1 MAGENSCDPCQ
12 ALITGGLHG
21 NKPTGAHAA
30 EQIRRWRITKGTLV
44 VIPRVNVPGPEIPA
58 GKIGD
63 GIISTPDV
71 LPTFTA
77 LAGAKLPA
85 GRKLDGYDQSA
96 FLTGKS
102 EKSARDRF
110 FYHIRNELQAVRHND
125 WKLILPK
132 SKLRYGY
139 ARDPKFPEAE
149 LYNLVKDIG
158 ESKNVTAERPEI
170 VARLSAMAK
179 EGPSL
184 GKQVKKREQCPVYK
198 CTDQPLK

>member
-1 MAGENSCDPCQ
+1 MKEAAYFKSHGGHLATGSAKPLRSGKGSVFEGGFREPC
-12 ALITGGLHG
+12 IVRG
-21 NKPTGAHAA
+21 
-30 EQIRRWRITKGTLV
+30 
-44 VIPRVNVPGPEIPA
+44 PGIPA
-58 GKIGD
+58 GKISD
-63 GIISTPDV
+63 GMISTLDV

-110 FYHIRNELQAVRHND
+110 FYHIRNELQAVRHNE

-139 ARDPKFPEAE
+139 ARDPQFPEAE
-149 LYNLVKDIG
+149 LYNLAKDIG
-158 ESKNVTAERPEI
+158 ESKNVAAEHPEI

-179 EGPSL
+179 EVPSL
-184 GKQVKKREQCPVYK
+184 GKK
-198 CTDQPLK
+198 